1 MALQHALRDLRGS
14 IDGEALVPGAPGF
27 AEVTSTF
34 NGRYREV
41 QPAIIARCASS
52 RDVAVALAFAR
63 LHGMPVAIRSGGH
76 SFAGL
81 STTTGI
87 VIDTGPVDHIT
98 VTGNRV
104 IVGAGVQLGQLYD
117 ALAPHGLT
125 IPGGTCPTVGIA
137 GLTLGGGLGIL
148 GRSWGVTSDRLIR
161 AEAVLA
167 DGTIVTCDANQH
179 PDLFW
184 ALRGGGTAGL
194 AVVTTLTFE
203 AVPAPDHAVNFHA
216 RWPIAAASNVVAA
229 WQRWAPDEPDAL
241 AASLKVTVP
250 AAEEPR
256 VDLYATWF
264 GDPSEGLGRM
274 HRFTRQLGETG
285 VAAADVASTETDA
298 RGARLFWADLGQPAA
313 DTGGGGESEPVAAST
328 QELLYSTSQYFDGPM
343 PARTTD
349 QLLEVVATE
358 RRHEHARELDFM
370 PWGGAYNRTADTDSA
385 FVHRHAAFL
394 LKLTTTLPLHASLDA
409 QDAASEHLQR
419 MADATRPASTG
430 LAFQNFADSDQLL
443 RAEAFYGTNLQR
455 LRDIRAHYDPDGL
468 LSPRHLLD

>member
-1 MALQHALRDLRGS
+1 MALQHALGDLRGS
-14 IDGEALVPGAPGF
+14 LDGEALAPGAPGF
-27 AEVTSTF
+27 ADATRTF
-34 NGRYREV
+34 NGRHREV
-41 QPAIIARCASS
+41 QPAIIVRCASN
-52 RDVAVALAFAR
+52 RDVATALAFAR
-63 LHGMPVAIRSGGH
+63 QHGMPVAIRSGGH
-76 SFAGL
+76 SFAAL

-87 VIDTGPVDHIT
+87 VVDTGPMDGIT
-98 VTGNRV
+98 ITGNRV

-167 DGTIVTCDANQH
+167 DGTLVTCDANQH

-203 AVPAPDHAVNFHA
+203 AVPAPGHAVTFHA
-216 RWPIAAASNVVAA
+216 RWPIAAASNVIAA

-250 AAEEPR
+250 AVEEPR

-264 GDPSEGLGRM
+264 GDPGDGVRRM
-274 HRFTRQLGETG
+274 HRFTRQLGEAG
-285 VAAADVASTETDA
+285 AAAADVASMETDA
-298 RGARLFWADLGQPAA
+298 RGARRFWADLGQATA
-313 DTGGGGESEPVAAST
+313 DTGAGGESEPGAEAT

-343 PARTTD
+343 SPRTTD
-349 QLLEVVATE
+349 RLLEVVATE

-370 PWGGAYNRTADTDSA
+370 PWGGAYNRTADADSA

-394 LKLTTTLPLHASLDA
+394 LKLTTTLPLRAPSDA
-409 QDAASEHLQR
+409 RDAASEHLKR
-419 MADATRPASTG
+419 MADATRPSSTG
-430 LAFQNFADSDQLL
+430 RAFQNFADSDQL
-443 RAEAFYGTNLQR
+443 RHAEAFYGTNLQR
-455 LRDIRAHYDPDGL
+455 LRDIRAHYDPGGL
-468 LSPRHLLD
+468 LSQGHSLD